1 MRDVS
6 HDTYTFFPRA
16 TFTPMVD
23 FAIRQE
29 RDETLC
35 TKVQRFRNAHDQ
47 VRDLAKD
54 LANLQ
59 KLYNDT

>member
-1 MRDVS
+1 MS
-6 HDTYTFFPRA
+6 KEAYTFFPGE

-23 FAIRQE
+23 FAVRQE

-35 TKVQRFRNAHDQ
+35 TEVQHFCNAHDR
-47 VRDLAKD
+47 VRDLAED